1 MRTHFTRCLAVVLT
15 AASLASCS
23 RDHART
29 DEAVSAA
36 LHAAV
41 DAKRPSF
48 TAEAGKRGHQVW
60 QDAQRFYRQNGY
72 QLAWSNGTRARAPF
86 DALLRALHAADREGL
101 EPSDYGVAEL
111 DAAPRSGFTRDQ
123 AVTFDLRATYA
134 YLHCAWDL
142 THGTVD
148 PEDLDPHWHAST
160 RLRSTARSGQAQEID
175 LPATLQ
181 SALGDGR
188 VERSLSDL
196 APSSPQYQGLK
207 QQLARARTGGDAATA
222 QQIVMNMERWRWLPD
237 DLGSRYILV
246 NIPEF
251 RLDVI
256 ENGRSVLDMKVVT
269 GKKTSPT
276 PVLADRLTT
285 VVFSPYWNIPQDIVE
300 KEILP
305 KLEKNPGYLEKN
317 NIEQD
322 GESGRYRQRPGT
334 GNSLGG
340 VKFVFPNHF
349 NVYLHDT
356 PSQALFDR
364 VERDFSHGCV
374 RLDEPDALAQYVLRD
389 QPEWTAEKIAA
400 AMRSGT
406 EHAVK
411 LKQPLPIY
419 LVYFTAWEEQGAL
432 ETAPDVYGLDRRHD
446 TAAKGQ

>member
-1 MRTHFTRCLAVVLT
+1 MRTHPTRCLAVVLT

-60 QDAQRFYRQNGY
+60 QEAQRFYRQNGY

-101 EPSDYGVAEL
+101 EPSGYGVAEL

-181 SALGDGR
+181 SALGDGS
-188 VERSLSDL
+188 VERSLSD
-196 APSSPQYQGLK
+196 
-207 QQLARARTGGDAATA
+207 
-222 QQIVMNMERWRWLPD
+222 
-237 DLGSRYILV
+237 
-246 NIPEF
+246 
-251 RLDVI
+251 
-256 ENGRSVLDMKVVT
+256 
-269 GKKTSPT
+269 
-276 PVLADRLTT
+276 
-285 VVFSPYWNIPQDIVE
+285 
-300 KEILP
+300 
-305 KLEKNPGYLEKN
+305 
-317 NIEQD
+317 
-322 GESGRYRQRPGT
+322 
-334 GNSLGG
+334 
-340 VKFVFPNHF
+340 
-349 NVYLHDT
+349 
-356 PSQALFDR
+356 
-364 VERDFSHGCV
+364 
-374 RLDEPDALAQYVLRD
+374 
-389 QPEWTAEKIAA
+389 
-400 AMRSGT
+400 
-406 EHAVK
+406 
-411 LKQPLPIY
+411 
-419 LVYFTAWEEQGAL
+419 
-432 ETAPDVYGLDRRHD
+432 
-446 TAAKGQ
+446 